1 MHKDAEVTTRNLQ
14 ETGVTQMGGKLSQIR
29 TRWGG
34 GVDAGFRLWN
44 VASMTQIWVRFTHGA
59 SYACVCVRAAG
70 PLWFGE
76 GKGGYCS
83 SERT

>member
-34 GVDAGFRLWN
+34 GSGCWIQVVECRLHDSNMGQVHTW
-44 VASMTQIWVRFTHGA
+44 RFLRVCLR
-59 SYACVCVRAAG
+59 ACCRAAVV
-70 PLWFGE
+70 W
-76 GKGGYCS
+76 
-83 SERT
+83 